1 MAAEIIQVNTQDFI
15 FSNYEEND
23 ISLLPS
29 FEINTSLNSNSYI
42 ESFIYDNNKT
52 LLNTN
57 YFFSSY
63 LVLNDGKSSLNN
75 GELSQIEIDPENY
88 LTSLGFDQGE
98 YITYFNILNK
108 QIGDEFK
115 QLYITEIS
123 SDRTEIRLDS
133 ISLTESDIVEQTN
146 IFI

>member
-23 ISLLPS
+23 IYLLPS

-75 GELSQIEIDPENY
+75 GEKKDIY
-88 LTSLGFDQGE
+88 
-98 YITYFNILNK
+98 
-108 QIGDEFK
+108 
-115 QLYITEIS
+115 TE
-123 SDRTEIRLDS
+123 
-133 ISLTESDIVEQTN
+133 N
-146 IFI
+146 IFNNIKLIKKNRRNNK